1 MTVVVE
7 HLSKTIFKKPILSDL
22 NFTLVP
28 GEIVGLVGRN
38 GVGKTTLMRTLVDQY
53 HPDAGRIL
61 VDDANLA
68 QVPARR
74 SDLFYLDA
82 DGIFFKRW
90 RLTKIAQAFEAAYP
104 AFDMAQ
110 YTHLLQRFK
119 LNDQR
124 YGQLSKGYQA
134 LVRVAL
140 AIASN
145 AEFILFDEPFD
156 GLDVIVRQQIVDL
169 VIDLVADGKRGVLI
183 ASHDLRELD
192 GLADR
197 VLMLKHETLI
207 KDIRLEALRQQAS
220 KRQMVFAGK
229 TIPDAIKANGH
240 ILSIQGRVV
249 IMLFDDYNNTVKAA
263 VAAAKPVLN
272 EALPLQLA
280 DLFVSELKEEA

>member
-7 HLSKTIFKKPILSDL
+7 HLDKTIFKKPVLADIS
-22 NFTLVP
+22 FTLVP

-38 GVGKTTLMRTLVDQY
+38 GVGKTTMMRTLVDQY
-53 HPDAGRIL
+53 HPDAGKIL
-61 VDDANLA
+61 VNDADLSL
-68 QVPARR
+68 VPARR

-82 DGIFFKRW
+82 EGIFFKRW
-90 RLTKIAQAFEAAYP
+90 RLTKVGQAFQAGYPNFDLDAY
-104 AFDMAQ
+104 
-110 YTHLLQRFK
+110 TKLLARFNLK
-119 LNDQR
+119 DQR

-207 KDIRLEALRQQAS
+207 KDIRLEDLRQLAS
-220 KRQMVFAGK
+220 KRQMVFSGK
-229 TIPDAIKANGH
+229 IIPDVIKANGH
-240 ILSIQGRVV
+240 ILSIQGRVAIV
-249 IMLFDDYNNTVKAA
+249 LFEDYNDTVKSEVEA
-263 VAAAKPVLN
+263 VNPVLN

-280 DLFVSELKEEA
+280 DLFISELKED